1 MPIEKHTKVVETNTY
16 KVTMD
21 LSDKEFALL
30 YLMVN
35 QSCAKVSSSLRLND
49 STSREAQ
56 LGLWRKL
63 MEDTELM
70 EDVESLRKILS
81 AK

>member
-1 MPIEKHTKVVETNTY
+1 MSIEKRTHIVETNTY

-35 QSCAKVSSSLRLND
+35 QSCTKVSSSLCLDDN
-49 STSREAQ
+49 TSRVQ

-63 MEDTELM
+63 MGSSVLM
-70 EDVESLRKILS
+70 EDEESLRKILS
-81 AK
+81 AE